1 MFSSVRNILF
11 VSKYSPGTEFV
22 APSPL
27 WLLLLLLRNILAP
40 GLVGDGVTLSGTL
53 LLVLRN
59 IFVPKTARGKIQ
71 NYVNTADII
80 KSKVQ
85 SDIVTLLLAAI
96 IFLSLSLFVF
106 AQNVHLTLIICVL
119 RFDIHNTNKS

>member
-85 SDIVTLLLAAI
+85 SDIVTILLAAI
-96 IFLSLSLFVF
+96 IFLSLIFQF
-106 AQNVHLTLIICVL
+106 AQNGYFALLFAC
-119 RFDIHNTNKS
+119 

>member
-1 MFSSVRNILF
+1 MF